1 MILDVRT
8 LVIISA
14 VMPLGMGI
22 MMAVYLA
29 QRKVYPGFG
38 RWVLSNFI
46 FSLGFFSLSLR
57 NNAPDFFTIILSNS
71 LMVYSEVLVYEG
83 IQLFFGRRAFS
94 RFNYLILAGYIL
106 VQIYYTYTVPNI
118 NARII
123 WIGLVM
129 FVLILR
135 SGLALLNSTIPQL
148 SKTTQPAA
156 FIFFVTAA
164 TPFIRAIY
172 TAFQDHQV
180 DMMDDK
186 MGAWASLVIVTAIII
201 WNFYFYFL
209 TNARL
214 EMELSQTHHEITQR
228 ANTDY
233 LTQLFNRQYFMEHGA
248 AEFERSRREGQP
260 FSILFIDIDNLKNI
274 NDQFGHGAGDKA
286 VKQVAKILQNEV
298 RIYDLAARFGGDEFV
313 MLLCNVDK
321 LRAIQVAERIRAMAE
336 QTPISSDQHT
346 IYIRLSLGVADANPQ
361 DSQLDHV
368 LQRADAALYQAKNDG
383 RNRVSVSQ

>member
-1 MILDVRT
+1 MLLDIRT

-14 VMPLGMGI
+14 IMPLGMGLL
-22 MMAVYLA
+22 MAVYLA

-46 FSLGFFSLSLR
+46 FSFGFFSLSFR
-57 NNAPDFFTIILSNS
+57 NNAPDFVTIILSNS
-71 LMVYSEVLVYEG
+71 LMVYSEILVYEG

-106 VQIYYTYTVPNI
+106 AQTYFTYTAPNI

-123 WIGLVM
+123 WVGLVM

-135 SGLALLNSTIPQL
+135 SGLALLNSSIPQL

-156 FIFFVTAA
+156 VIFFVTAA
-164 TPFIRAIY
+164 TPLIRAIY
-172 TAFQDHQV
+172 TAFQDHPV
-180 DMMDDK
+180 DLMDDK
-186 MGAWASLVIVTAIII
+186 MGAWASLVVVTAIII

-214 EMELSQTHHEITQR
+214 EMELSQTHDEVTQR

-233 LTQLFNRQYFMEHGA
+233 LTQLYNRQYFMEHGIV
-248 AEFERSRREGQP
+248 EFERSKREGQP

-274 NDQFGHGAGDKA
+274 NDQFGHQAGDKA
-286 VKQVAKILQNEV
+286 VKHVAQILQNEV

-313 MLLCNVDK
+313 MLLCNIDK
-321 LRAIQVAERIRAMAE
+321 PQAIQVAERIRSMAE
-336 QTPISSDQHT
+336 QVPVSAGQQT
-346 IYIRLSLGVADANPQ
+346 IYIHLSLGVADANPQ
-361 DSQLDHV
+361 DVQLDQV
-368 LQRADAALYQAKNDG
+368 LQRADTALYTAKNDG
-383 RNRVSVSQ
+383 RNRVAVST

>member
-1 MILDVRT
+1 MLLDIRT

-14 VMPLGMGI
+14 IMPLGMGLL
-22 MMAVYLA
+22 MAVYFA

-46 FSLGFFSLSLR
+46 FSFGFFSLSFR
-57 NNAPDFFTIILSNS
+57 NNAPDFVTIILSNS
-71 LMVYSEVLVYEG
+71 LMVYSEILVYEG

-106 VQIYYTYTVPNI
+106 AQTYFTYIAPNI

-135 SGLALLNSTIPQL
+135 SGLALLNSSIPQL

-156 FIFFVTAA
+156 VIFFVTAA

-172 TAFQDHQV
+172 TAFQDHPV
-180 DMMDDK
+180 DLMDDK
-186 MGAWASLVIVTAIII
+186 MGAWASLVVVTAIII

-214 EMELSQTHHEITQR
+214 EMELSQTHDEVTQR

-233 LTQLFNRQYFMEHGA
+233 LTQLYNRQYFMEHGIV
-248 AEFERSRREGQP
+248 EFERSKREGQP

-274 NDQFGHGAGDKA
+274 NDQFGHQAGDKA
-286 VKQVAKILQNEV
+286 VKHVAQILQNEV

-313 MLLCNVDK
+313 MLLCNIDK
-321 LRAIQVAERIRAMAE
+321 PQAIQVAERIRSMAE
-336 QTPISSDQHT
+336 QVPISAGQQT
-346 IYIRLSLGVADANPQ
+346 IYIHLSLGVADANPQ
-361 DSQLDHV
+361 DVQLDHV
-368 LQRADAALYQAKNDG
+368 LQRADTALYTAKNDG
-383 RNRVSVSQ
+383 RNRVAVST